1 MKRYNL
7 LSFFILA
14 IIVLA
19 FTTTGCYNDS
29 EEFLYPDLNGGD
41 CDTTSVTFNNSVKP
55 ITDAYCV
62 SCHGGSAP
70 SGNVKVES
78 YNDIKSLADDGRLVN
93 VINGSNGYP
102 VMPEGS
108 KLPDCL
114 IRTIE
119 IWVEA
124 GAPNN

>member
-1 MKRYNL
+1 MKRYYL
-7 LSFFILA
+7 TCYLA
-14 IIVLA
+14 LTTIVLI
-19 FTTTGCYNDS
+19 FTFTGCYNDS

-41 CDTTSVTFNNSVKP
+41 CDTTSVTFSNSVKP

-62 SCHGGSAP
+62 SCHGGSVP

-78 YNDIKSLADDGRLVN
+78 YNDIKSLADDDRLVN
-93 VINGSNGYP
+93 VINGLNGYP

-114 IRTIE
+114 IKTIE
-119 IWVEA
+119 RWVEA